1 MTMFI
6 LLAVLHLNNGID
18 QTDVIDFDLTGED
31 CIAALQQADAAPA
44 TNTEYFCAV
53 DHTFGPIVKG

>member
-6 LLAVLHLNNGID
+6 LIAVLHLNNGID
-18 QTDVIDFDLTGED
+18 QTDVIDYELTGED

-44 TNTEYFCAV
+44 ENTEYFCAV
-53 DHTFGPIVKG
+53 DHTCGPINPD